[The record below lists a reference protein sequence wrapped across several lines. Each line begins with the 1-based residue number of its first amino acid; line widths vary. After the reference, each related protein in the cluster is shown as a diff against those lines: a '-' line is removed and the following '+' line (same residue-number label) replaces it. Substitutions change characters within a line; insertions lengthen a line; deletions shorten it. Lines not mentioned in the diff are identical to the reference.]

1 MRAGFQSEP
10 LTITS
15 EGTYDVRSYASVV
28 VEIEGDDPTPPTPSA
43 SIETISFSDYQLA
56 VKNGT
61 LVTDGTKT
69 YLVEL

>member
-1 MRAGFQSEP
+1 MRAGFQKEALS
-10 LTITS
+10 IS
-15 EGTYDVRSYASVV
+15 QNGTYDVRSYASAV
-28 VEIEGDDPTPPTPSA
+28 VEVQGGEEPPEPSG